1 MTAGD
6 SGRTGAAVCSVL
18 GVVLMALGAAGTFGD
33 PVHGGGRYIL
43 IAGAVLAIIGGTVFA
58 RSSAD

>member
-1 MTAGD
+1 
-6 SGRTGAAVCSVL
+6 
-18 GVVLMALGAAGTFGD
+18 MALGAAGTFGD